1 VTVWYPAPPQEG
13 AGDWLGALARVM
25 ARVTANADRE
35 GVLHALTA
43 GLVEEF
49 GVALARIWLYD
60 PADDTLHL
68 RASSGLGEDSAL
80 PGERIAM
87 STGTPHAP
95 IARAV
100 REQRVV
106 VIDPITPTSGFGRAE
121 WFARH
126 GLRFYAG
133 FPLLVGERVT
143 GALAVFLRSSP
154 PAPMLSALEVLARQA
169 ALALE
174 HARLLEESQTLQHIA
189 ARVAAARDTD
199 MLLHGLVE
207 WTMAALGADGC
218 AVWLLDDTGALRAAA
233 TRGLSDRFRQTLRST
248 PQRQS
253 GVLFEELRRTG
264 QPLFTA
270 DDQAAARQRDPALGA
285 AIAAEG
291 IVSALRLPLFDASGT
306 VMGMLALYHRR
317 QRLYSEGEV
326 RLAQAFANQVGVAL
340 QNTRLVEKERAAR
353 RAAARQVERL
363 AALAQITEQ
372 LLASSGLETV
382 LRVVV
387 AAARRLCDAPMAM
400 VALADPDRRLI
411 RAVAAEGELQRI
423 FEEEVPEQE
432 ITATFLQGTATGR
445 AFATGRTVVVE
456 DYTAWPVVSEGQART
471 VAAGVRA
478 LVVSPLRVGGT
489 SIGVLWVGDTRARR
503 FDPDDVPLIEALA
516 NQAALAIEHARL
528 EQRSHE
534 AVVLEERARLAR
546 DLHDSVTQ
554 SLFSLGMLARAAKTQ
569 HEKGAPALAGT
580 LERIGTLAQQALTE
594 MRALLFELRPSVLAE
609 EGLAAAL
616 ERLTAS
622 YRVRFDLPVRFVGSA
637 EADVRLPD
645 EVETALFRIAQEAL
659 NNAAKHAHAT
669 EVVVTMTVAERQ
681 LCVMVEDN
689 GRGFDIEAARAAGS
703 AGADGGMGMRTMRE
717 RATAAGITLRITGGP
732 GRGTR
737 VWMAAPLP
745 ADEGALVGR
754 PARPD
759 IP

>member
-1 VTVWYPAPPQEG
+1 MSVWYPMPPQHN

-35 GVLHALTA
+35 GALHALTA

-68 RASSGLGEDSAL
+68 RASSGLGGEL
-80 PGERIAM
+80 PGEHIAV
-87 STGTPHAP
+87 STGIPHAP

-106 VIDPITPTSGFGRAE
+106 VIDPITPASGFDRAE

-126 GLRFYAG
+126 ELRFYAG

-143 GALAVFLRSSP
+143 GALAVFLRSTP
-154 PAPMLSALEVLARQA
+154 PSPMLAALEVLARQA

-174 HARLLEESQTLQHIA
+174 HARLLEESHTLQHIA
-189 ARVAAARDTD
+189 ARVATARNTET
-199 MLLHGLVE
+199 LLHGLVE
-207 WTMAALGADGC
+207 WTMTALGADGC
-218 AVWLLDDTGALRAAA
+218 AVWLLDDTGTLRAAA
-233 TRGLSDRFRQTLRST
+233 TRGLSDRFRQTLRAT
-248 PQRQS
+248 PQQQS
-253 GVLFEELRRTG
+253 GALFEEVRRTG

-291 IVSALRLPLFDASGT
+291 IVSALRLPLFDAGGT

-317 QRLYSEGEV
+317 RRLYSEGEV

-353 RAAARQVERL
+353 RAAARQVERM
-363 AALAQITEQ
+363 ATLAQITEQ
-372 LLASSGLETV
+372 LLASTGLETV

-400 VALADPDRRLI
+400 VALADPDRRTI
-411 RAVAAEGELQRI
+411 RAVAAEGELQRF
-423 FEEEVPEQE
+423 FEEEVPEQA
-432 ITATFLQGTATGR
+432 ITEAFLQGAATGR

-456 DYTAWPVVSEGQART
+456 DYAAWPVVADGQART

-478 LVVSPLRVGGT
+478 LVVAPLRVGGAT
-489 SIGVLWVGDTRARR
+489 IGVLWVGDTQVRR
-503 FDPDDVPLIEALA
+503 FDPDDVQLMEALA

-554 SLFSLGMLARAAKTQ
+554 SLFSLGMLARAAQ
-569 HEKGAPALAGT
+569 AQLEKGAPALSGT
-580 LERIGTLAQQALTE
+580 LERISTLAQQALTE

-622 YRVRFDLPVRFVGSA
+622 CRARFDLPVRFVGSV
-637 EADVRLPD
+637 EADVRLPM
-645 EVETALFRIAQEAL
+645 EVETAVFRIAQEAL
-659 NNAAKHAHAT
+659 NNAAKHANAT

-681 LCVMVEDN
+681 LCVTVEDN
-689 GRGFDIEAARAAGS
+689 GRGFDVEAVRAGARAGS
-703 AGADGGMGMRTMRE
+703 DGGLGLRTMRE
-717 RATAAGITLRITGGP
+717 RATAAGITLRITSTP

-737 VWMAAPLP
+737 VWIAAPLP
-745 ADEGALVGR
+745 VEEATAEKR
-754 PARPD
+754 
-759 IP
+759 

>member
-1 VTVWYPAPPQEG
+1 MSVWYPMPPQQD

-35 GVLHALTA
+35 GALHALTA

-60 PADDTLHL
+60 PADDSLHL
-68 RASSGLGEDSAL
+68 RASSGLGGDDEL
-80 PGERIAM
+80 PGARIAV
-87 STGTPHAP
+87 STGEPHAP

-100 REQRVV
+100 RERRVV
-106 VIDPITPTSGFGRAE
+106 VIDPITSASGFDRQE

-126 GLRFYAG
+126 ALRFYAG

-143 GALAVFLRSSP
+143 GALAVFLHTTP
-154 PAPMLSALEVLARQA
+154 PAPVLAALEVLARQA

-174 HARLLEESQTLQHIA
+174 HARLLEESHTLQQIA
-189 ARVAAARDTD
+189 ARVATARDTD
-199 MLLHGLVE
+199 TLLHGLVE
-207 WTMAALGADGC
+207 WTMTALGADGC

-233 TRGLSDRFRQTLRST
+233 TRGLSDRFRQTLRTT

-291 IVSALRLPLFDASGT
+291 IVSALRLPLFDAGGT

-326 RLAQAFANQVGVAL
+326 RLAQAFANQVGIAL
-340 QNTRLVEKERAAR
+340 QNTRLVEMERAAR

-363 AALAQITEQ
+363 ATLAQITEQ
-372 LLASSGLETV
+372 LLASTGLETV
-382 LRVVV
+382 LQVVV
-387 AAARRLCDAPMAM
+387 GAARRLCDTPVAM
-400 VALADPDRRLI
+400 VALADADRRTI
-411 RAVAAEGELQRI
+411 RAVAAEGALRQF
-423 FEEEVPEQE
+423 FEEEVPEQAV
-432 ITATFLQGTATGR
+432 TDAFLQGTATGR
-445 AFATGRTVVVE
+445 AFATGHTVVVE
-456 DYTAWPVVSEGQART
+456 DYAAWPVVTEEQART

-478 LVVSPLRVGGT
+478 LVAAPLRVGGDT
-489 SIGVLWVGDTRARR
+489 IGVLWVADTQVRR
-503 FDPDDVPLIEALA
+503 FDPDDVQLMEALA

-569 HEKGAPALAGT
+569 YEKGAPALVGT
-580 LERIGTLAQQALTE
+580 LERIGALAQQALTE

-622 YRVRFDLPVRFVGSA
+622 CRVRFDLPVRFVGTV
-637 EADVRLPD
+637 EADVRLPA
-645 EVETALFRIAQEAL
+645 EVETAMFRIVQEAL
-659 NNAAKHAHAT
+659 NNAAKHAGAT
-669 EVVVTMTVAERQ
+669 EVVVAMTVAERQ
-681 LCVMVEDN
+681 LCVTVEDN
-689 GRGFDIEAARAAGS
+689 GRGFDLTAVRAGMPAVS
-703 AGADGGMGMRTMRE
+703 DGGLGMRTMRE
-717 RATAAGITLRITGGP
+717 RATAAGIALRITSAP

-745 ADEGALVGR
+745 AEDAAATGQ
-754 PARPD
+754 
-759 IP
+759 